1 MNTKHASLTSIGTAP
16 WKFLLLAAA
25 LLFSYALPVH
35 ADDHEEA
42 PAATEVEEEAGP
54 VDDYNELLEAQGE
67 YAPAYDF
74 FTTSMLW
81 TVIAAALVFLMHLGF
96 ATLESGLCQR
106 KNVVNVLF
114 KNVFIISIGVVT
126 YAFFGFN
133 THYPGDF
140 NGWFSWGGMIGD
152 LNADGGNTWGYG
164 GLSLAMTGFG
174 DFIFQAMFAAT
185 GATIVSGAVAERVKL
200 GSFMIFAVLFVGFA
214 YPVAGSWHWGG
225 GYLASL
231 DIPFKDFAGS
241 TVVHAFGGFGALAC
255 VMVLGPRKGKYT
267 ENGIKPIPAHSFPL
281 AAIGVFLLMFGW
293 YGFNGGS
300 VLSAEPGALGLV
312 FTTTTLGAC
321 AGALGAIAVSWFM
334 LKKPDLSMA
343 LNGLL
348 AGLVGIT
355 ANADVISVSS
365 ALIIGLIAGGIV
377 VVSIIFLDKSKID
390 DPVGAISVHG
400 VCGIWGTIAVAIFG
414 EGDFSMVSQIKGAF
428 IVSAFAFV
436 FSFVVFSILKA
447 VMGVRVSEEEEERGL
462 DISEHGQE
470 AYTN

>member
-1 MNTKHASLTSIGTAP
+1 MRKKLASNSSIGAAP
-16 WKFLLLAAA
+16 WKFFLLAAT
-25 LLFSYALPVH
+25 LLFSYAVPVH
-35 ADDHEEA
+35 ADDHEETA
-42 PAATEVEEEAGP
+42 PEEAAAEEEAGP
-54 VDDYNELLEAQGE
+54 VDDYMELLEAQGD

-96 ATLESGLCQR
+96 ATLESGLCQQ

-114 KNVFIISIGVVT
+114 KNVFIISIGVIT

-164 GLSLAMTGFG
+164 GLGLAMTGFG

-200 GSFMIFAVLFVGFA
+200 SSFMIFAVIFVGVA

-225 GYLASL
+225 GVLAEMG
-231 DIPFKDFAGS
+231 FKDFAGS

-267 ENGIKPIPAHSFPL
+267 ESGIKPIPAHSFPL

-300 VLSAEPGALGLV
+300 VLSAEPSALGLV
-312 FTTTTLGAC
+312 FTTTTLGAT
-321 AGALGAIAVSWFM
+321 AGALGAIAISWFM

-343 LNGLL
+343 LNGIL

-355 ANADVISVSS
+355 ANADVISVTS
-365 ALIIGLIAGGIV
+365 AIIIGFIAGIIV
-377 VVSIIFLDKSKID
+377 VFSIISLDKAKID

-400 VCGIWGTIAVAIFG
+400 VCGIWGTIATAIFADG
-414 EGDFSMVSQIKGAF
+414 FDFMVQLKGALL
-428 IVSAFAFV
+428 VSVFAFV
-436 FSFVVFSILKA
+436 FAYIVFSILKA
-447 VMGVRVSEEEEERGL
+447 LMGVRVSEEEEDRGL
-462 DISEHGQE
+462 DIAEHGQE
-470 AYTN
+470 AYGS